1 MIVCTTSEE
10 KVVKMTS
17 KDDKHFLELLSFQV
31 LKVELELPVAQKYI
45 PQLILHEMPYN
56 AFCGF
61 MLSVN

>member
-31 LKVELELPVAQKYI
+31 LKVELELPVAQKYTTVD
-45 PQLILHEMPYN
+45 L
-56 AFCGF
+56 A
-61 MLSVN
+61 